1 MDKLAFQTDAES
13 LTAALDWWREAGVE
27 HDFQD
32 EPTCW
37 LKPPETPASAPI
49 AEHRPAGNSAPTL
62 DTPAPTLD
70 RANWPGELSA
80 FNQWWLNAPW
90 LDAGPAASR
99 VPPRGQAQPEM
110 MIIVPEPESDDGDTL
125 LSGLQGKFLE
135 AILSACD
142 IGMDQVYIASVLPR
156 RTPAADWQE
165 IAAQGMGDV
174 LRHHLGLVRPERL
187 AVFGTNILALI
198 GNDPP
203 QGPAILR
210 IFNHEERS
218 IPLLAARSL
227 EAMLERPRWK
237 AGLWQTWLDW
247 TATGQQ
253 S

>member
-1 MDKLAFQTDAES
+1 MENGAFHTEAES
-13 LTAALDWWREAGVE
+13 LAAALDWWREAGVE

-37 LKPPETPASAPI
+37 LKSPETPVAAP
-49 AEHRPAGNSAPTL
+49 ETKPKPLENSAPAA
-62 DTPAPTLD
+62 DTPPPSMD
-70 RANWPGELSA
+70 RTNWPGGFDA
-80 FNQWWLNAPW
+80 FSPWWLSEPW
-90 LDAGPAASR
+90 LDAGPVANR
-99 VPPRGQAQPEM
+99 VKPRGSANPQM
-110 MIIVPEPESDDGDTL
+110 MIIVPEPESDDRDIL
-125 LSGLQGKFLE
+125 LSGPQGKLLE
-135 AILSACD
+135 AILRACD
-142 IGMDQVYIASVLPR
+142 IGFDQVYIASVLPR

-165 IAAQGMGDV
+165 ITARGMGDV

-210 IFNHEERS
+210 EFNHEGRS

-247 TATGQQ
+247 SANR
-253 S
+253 